1 MKKTL
6 LFLIPT
12 LFSGAVIAKSG
23 ESTLSFGYL
32 NVKSGGVKDQVNLL
46 KDNAKKASDEINSHF
61 GKSATLSS
69 DSYHDLGGA
78 FMRYRYEIND
88 EWGVIGSIAY
98 STKDYKATARADKN
112 DKKDRMHATGKVTGD
127 YVSLMVGPT
136 YRVNEYVS
144 LYGLIGGAYKK
155 ASYESNSQEF
165 RDNKLVNSAK
175 YSNSDNKTQLA
186 YGVGMQVNFWQGAT
200 LDVGYE
206 RSGSGEWKT
215 DAFTV
220 GLGYKF

>member
-6 LFLIPT
+6 LFLIPL
-12 LFSGAVIAKSG
+12 LFSGAVMAKAG

-32 NVKSGGVKDQVNLL
+32 NVKSNEVKDQVNLL
-46 KDNAKKASDEINSHF
+46 REKARKAGDEMNNHF
-61 GKSATLSS
+61 GKSATLSL

-78 FMRYRYEIND
+78 FMRYRYEIDD

-98 STKDYKATARADKN
+98 STKDYNATAKANKN
-112 DKKDRMHATGKVTGD
+112 DNKDRIRATGKVSGD

-136 YRVNEYVS
+136 YRVNDSVS